1 MKYCEVMTYHH
12 ITKKRISWLVKK
24 KNGVNLQYDEPAG
37 DIIKSSPAHLYRNS
51 CTDLP

>member
-12 ITKKRISWLVKK
+12 KTKKRISWLVK